1 MWFLNHK
8 FKQNDLVVLASLI
21 GELIY
26 TRKMI
31 RPGNFSRFLFKCKFT
46 GINEVND
53 FFRVSDNLQVL
64 FAFWYFATL
73 LDFNWHHKCTTL
85 LLKARLLVG
94 GASRKLFL
102 LPDTYILMH
111 CTLLLCSTFSLWI
124 VRQQKNPFLAKTQ
137 LCKGLT
143 QIVFFLII

>member
-21 GELIY
+21 GLLIY

-124 VRQQKNPFLAKTQ
+124 RQQKKTFLAKTQ